1 VVNHP
6 PLRRHQRRDALLLKH
21 RLLVRPIALHYAQL
35 SPEPVDDL
43 MQVGLMG
50 LLRAAESYDLGTG
63 IPFESYARP
72 HIRGAILHHLRDRAW
87 LVRLPRRLAERQWSQ
102 WRSGHGIRQDA
113 DPAAALALQRWQ
125 AMNRPVALDSLETS
139 ADASMN
145 DATDVLT
152 GTLGLFNSLVGPA
165 PSDGEGAYVPARLA
179 MAWQP
184 RSVEQMLAMVGPRQ
198 RQVLRHVVLQGWSYR
213 RTATALQ
220 VSAPTVQRLLHRALS
235 ELQDRLSCDRAPSVA
250 RGC

>member
-1 VVNHP
+1 MVRHR
-6 PLRRHQRRDALLLKH
+6 PLRRHQRRDQLLLNH

-50 LLRAAESYDLGTG
+50 LLRAAESYDPETG

-102 WRSGHGIRQDA
+102 WRPGHGFTPNV
-113 DPAAALALQRWQ
+113 DPAAGLALQRWQ
-125 AMNRPVALDSLETS
+125 AMNRPVALDNLEAA
-139 ADASMN
+139 ADAP
-145 DATDVLT
+145 TDVT
-152 GTLGLFNSLVGPA
+152 TDAVTETPGQINTLLQPTPADAEGP
-165 PSDGEGAYVPARLA
+165 YVPARLA
-179 MAWQP
+179 MMWQQ
-184 RSVEQMLAMVGPRQ
+184 RSVEQMLAMVDPRQ

-213 RTATALQ
+213 RTATALK
-220 VSAPTVQRLLHRALS
+220 VSAPTVQRLLHRALA